1 MKLRLVRQKGELKL
15 LCTNGST
22 LDVDKKVLA
31 SLLVDFKH
39 PGKFKGDTN
48 YWSFAC
54 SNMEEVPGEMLAYVD
69 DANRLIIYDENLFAD
84 IVESSIYISV
94 TEYAELHGKSRPM
107 IKKLC
112 LDGRISGAQKHS
124 TGWLIPKNAP
134 YPKDNRLSDSKRKSK
149 GKIIKADITK

>member
-15 LCTNGST
+15 LCSNGST
-22 LDVDKKVLA
+22 LDVDKNVLA

-39 PGKFKGDTN
+39 SNKFKGDMH
-48 YWSFAC
+48 YWSFTC
-54 SNMEEVPGEMLAYVD
+54 SNIEDVPGEMLAYVD
-69 DANRLIIYDENLFAD
+69 DANRLIIYDETLFVEV
-84 IVESSIYISV
+84 VESSIYISV

-112 LDGRISGAQKHS
+112 SDGRIPGAQKHS

-134 YPKDNRLSDSKRKSK
+134 YPKDKRFSNSKANPKDKVIKIDS
-149 GKIIKADITK
+149 TK